1 MSILASARQA
11 GPSTLASASLISP
24 ATLIRPA
31 TLVSTV
37 SRTVGIGQVRPWLPA
52 EETLRARAFRHG
64 LEPGAGVAW
73 LDEAGIVDARVRLGY
88 APSLRGNALT
98 VTTLAVRFDNEDG
111 SVGDLLLRA
120 QLRGPR
126 RRARVGGM
134 LVASTPYLVPG
145 GLLSLGARQ
154 CGAETF
160 ELCCHAGDDAEWRG
174 FADLRVSP
182 HPYDAQPLRVDPV
195 AHVLPGLETS
205 VPAPRGA

>member
-31 TLVSTV
+31 TLMSTV
-37 SRTVGIGQVRPWLPA
+37 SRTVGLGPARPWLPA
-52 EETLRARAFRHG
+52 EQTLRARAFRHG

-98 VTTLAVRFDNEDG
+98 VTTLAVRFHNEDG

-160 ELCCHAGDDAEWRG
+160 ELCCHAGDDDEWRG

>member
-11 GPSTLASASLISP
+11 GPFTLASPASLISP
-24 ATLIRPA
+24 ASL
-31 TLVSTV
+31 LGTV
-37 SRTVGIGQVRPWLPA
+37 SRTVGLGQARPWLPA
-52 EETLRARAFRHG
+52 EKTLRARAFRHG

-73 LDEAGIVDARVRLGY
+73 LDEAGVVDARVRLGY
-88 APSLRGNALT
+88 APSLRGNTLT
-98 VTTLAVRFDNEDG
+98 VTSLAVRFEDDDG

-120 QLRGPR
+120 PVRGA

-134 LVASTPYLVPG
+134 LVAATPYLVPG

-160 ELCCHAGDDAEWRG
+160 ELCCHAGDGDEWRG
-174 FADLRVSP
+174 FADLRISP
-182 HPYDAQPLRVDPV
+182 HAHDAQPLEVDPV

>member
-11 GPSTLASASLISP
+11 GPSTLASPASLISP
-24 ATLIRPA
+24 ASL
-31 TLVSTV
+31 LGTV
-37 SRTVGIGQVRPWLPA
+37 SRTVGLGQARPWLPA
-52 EETLRARAFRHG
+52 EKTLRARAFRHG
-64 LEPGAGVAW
+64 LEPGSGVAW
-73 LDEAGIVDARVRLGY
+73 LDEAGVVDARVRLGY
-88 APSLRGNALT
+88 APSLRGNTLT
-98 VTTLAVRFDNEDG
+98 VTSLAVRFEDDDG

-120 QLRGPR
+120 PVRGA

-134 LVASTPYLVPG
+134 LVAATPYLVPG

-160 ELCCHAGDDAEWRG
+160 ELCCHAGDGDEWRG
-174 FADLRVSP
+174 FADLRISP
-182 HPYDAQPLRVDPV
+182 HAHDAQPLEVDPV

>member
-11 GPSTLASASLISP
+11 GPSTLI
-24 ATLIRPA
+24 
-31 TLVSTV
+31 STV

-88 APSLRGNALT
+88 APSLRGNAPT
-98 VTTLAVRFDNEDG
+98 VTSLAVRFDNEDG

-126 RRARVGGM
+126 RQARVGGM
-134 LVASTPYLVPG
+134 LVAATPYLVPG

-160 ELCCHAGDDAEWRG
+160 ELCCHGGDDGEWRG
-174 FADLRVSP
+174 FADLRISP
-182 HPYDAQPLRVDPV
+182 HPRDAQPLRVDPV

-205 VPAPRGA
+205 LPAPRGA